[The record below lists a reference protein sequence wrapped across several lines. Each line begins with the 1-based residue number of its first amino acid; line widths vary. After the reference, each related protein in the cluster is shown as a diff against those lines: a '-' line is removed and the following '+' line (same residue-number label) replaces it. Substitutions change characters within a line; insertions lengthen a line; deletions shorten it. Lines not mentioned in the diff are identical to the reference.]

1 MTIVSSSCLLVYLS
15 SRLQKQ
21 SPLGYLDKF
30 RFCPVCGSQNFN
42 DHDFK
47 SRRCADCGFTF
58 YFNAAAACAV
68 IITNEQGQLLV
79 ARRAEEPQKGTLD
92 LIGGFVDPGE
102 SSDQAVIREIREETG
117 IDILPLINSGQAGL
131 RFLFSIPST
140 YLYSGLTIHSCDA
153 FYHVQIPSDTT
164 VKPDDDVAECFW
176 LNPADINPDLF
187 GLTSIRTAVRRYIEG

>member
-1 MTIVSSSCLLVYLS
+1 M
-15 SRLQKQ
+15 
-21 SPLGYLDKF
+21 GYLDKF

-102 SSDQAVIREIREETG
+102 SYDQAVIREIREETG
-117 IDILPLINSGQAGL
+117 IDLMPLVNSGQVDL

-140 YLYSGLTIHSCDA
+140 YLYSGLTIHSCDT
-153 FYHVQIPSDTT
+153 FYHVQIPSDTP
-164 VKPDDDVAECFW
+164 VQPDDDVAECFW
-176 LNPADINPDLF
+176 LNPDEINPDLF
-187 GLTSIRTAVRRYIEG
+187 GLTSIRTAVRRFIKQK

>member
-1 MTIVSSSCLLVYLS
+1 MS
-15 SRLQKQ
+15 
-21 SPLGYLDKF
+21 YLDKF

-47 SRRCADCGFTF
+47 SRRCDDCGFTF

-68 IITNEQGQLLV
+68 IITNEKGQLLV
-79 ARRAEEPQKGTLD
+79 GRRAEEPQKGTLD

-102 SSDQAVIREIREETG
+102 SSDQAVIREILEETG
-117 IDILPLINSGQAGL
+117 INLPPLITSGQAEL

-153 FYHVQIPSDTT
+153 FYHVQIPSDTP
-164 VKPDDDVAECFW
+164 VNPDDDVAECFW
-176 LNPADINPDLF
+176 LNTDEINPDLF
-187 GLTSIRTAVRRYIEG
+187 GLTSIRIAVTRFIKQK